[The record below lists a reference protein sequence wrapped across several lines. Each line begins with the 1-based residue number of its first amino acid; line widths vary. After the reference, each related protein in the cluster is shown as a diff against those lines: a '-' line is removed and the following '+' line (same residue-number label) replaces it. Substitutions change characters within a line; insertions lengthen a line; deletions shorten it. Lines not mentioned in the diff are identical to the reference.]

1 MPQVSI
7 DERKLRELW
16 ESGTPL
22 VEMAAVLRLA
32 PATISQNARRLGL
45 AARCRKGK
53 QDDAPDTAEEKAS
66 AESLDFA
73 PETKRL
79 MREADGRR
87 YLPCRG
93 GPHDGTIVPD
103 VSGSGRGFEIGRRY
117 MHWYAKRGDHFAY
130 VGLQAVPSNGWEI

>member
-1 MPQVSI
+1 MPQVWI

-16 ESGTPL
+16 EAGTPL

-45 AARCRKGK
+45 APRGRKGK
-53 QDDAPDTAEEKAS
+53 NDDAPDTDEEKAS

-79 MREADGRR
+79 MREADDRPH
-87 YLPCRG
+87 LPCRG
-93 GPHDGTIVPD
+93 GPHDGTMIPAL
-103 VSGSGRGFEIGRRY
+103 GGGYGFEIGRRY
-117 MHWYAKRGDHFAY
+117 MHWYARREDHFAY
-130 VGLQAVPSNGWEI
+130 VGLQAVPKRGGEI

>member
-1 MPQVSI
+1 MPQVWI

-16 ESGTPL
+16 EAGTPL

-45 AARCRKGK
+45 APRGRKGRN
-53 QDDAPDTAEEKAS
+53 DDAASIDEERAS
-66 AESLDFA
+66 AASLEFA

-79 MREADGRR
+79 IREADGRR

-130 VGLQAVPSNGWEI
+130 VGLQAVPNNGWEI

>member
-1 MPQVSI
+1 MPQVWI
-7 DERKLRELW
+7 DERKLLELW
-16 ESGTPL
+16 LAGTPL

-45 AARCRKGK
+45 APRGRKGK
-53 QDDAPDTAEEKAS
+53 KDDAASIDEERAS
-66 AESLDFA
+66 AASLEFA

-93 GPHDGTIVPD
+93 GPHDGTMVPD

-117 MHWYAKRGDHFAY
+117 MHWYARRDDHFAY
-130 VGLQAVPSNGWEI
+130 VGLQAVPTNGLEI

>member
-1 MPQVSI
+1 MPQVWI
-7 DERKLRELW
+7 DERKLQELW
-16 ESGTPL
+16 EAGTPL

-45 AARCRKGK
+45 APRGRKGK
-53 QDDAPDTAEEKAS
+53 NDDAASIDEERAS
-66 AESLDFA
+66 AASLEFA

-93 GPHDGTIVPD
+93 GPQDGTMVPD
-103 VSGSGRGFEIGRRY
+103 VSGSGHGFEIGRRY
-117 MHWYAKRGDHFAY
+117 MHWYAKRHDHFAY
-130 VGLQAVPSNGWEI
+130 VGLQAVPNRGGEI